1 MFWQALI
8 DDFMSRMQIHAVPV
22 RIQLWNG
29 HAVDLAPEP
38 PVVIR
43 VNSLKGLRHVAHASL
58 DSLGQAYV
66 EGHIDLEGKL
76 LDLIDVAAQLARH
89 SGHAERADNDA
100 PHAHSRELDR
110 DAIQYHYDVSNAFY
124 AQWLD
129 PEMVYSCAYF
139 HTRDDTLEAAQLQ
152 KIDHILTKIRLQPG
166 QTLLDIGCGWGALAI
181 RAAKH
186 YGARVLGVT
195 LSENQYEFA
204 QDRIRREG
212 LADRCEVRLL
222 DYRDVTGQFDRITS
236 VGMFEHVGLA
246 NLETYFRC
254 VNERLADGGVV
265 MNHGI
270 TSTDPHSRASPWGGG
285 DFIDRYVFPHGELP
299 HIGLVLQTMSA
310 AGLEATDVENLRHH
324 YALTLHH
331 WAERFEASRDTIR
344 TLAGEERY
352 RIWRVYLAGCAHA
365 FTHEW
370 VALHQVV
377 GIKGQGARPGY
388 PLPLTRD
395 YIYVH

>member
-8 DDFMSRMQIHAVPV
+8 DDFMSRMQLHAIPV

-43 VNSLKGLRHVAHASL
+43 VKSLKGLRHVARASL

-76 LDLIDVAAQLARH
+76 LDLIDVATQLACH
-89 SGHAERADNDA
+89 SGQAERNDNA
-100 PHAHSRELDR
+100 ESSSHSRELDR
-110 DAIQYHYDVSNAFY
+110 SAIQYHYDVSNAFY

-129 PEMVYSCAYF
+129 PQMVYSCAYF
-139 HTRDDTLEAAQLQ
+139 HTRDDTLEAAQRQ

-181 RAAKH
+181 RAASH
-186 YGARVLGVT
+186 YGAKVLGVT

-204 QDRIRREG
+204 RERIQREG

-222 DYRDVTGQFDRITS
+222 DYRDVSGKFDRITS

-254 VNERLADGGVV
+254 IDEHLEDGGVV

-270 TSTDPHSRASPWGGG
+270 TSTDPWSRSSPWGGG

-299 HIGLVLQTMSA
+299 HISLVLQTMSA
-310 AGLEATDVENLRHH
+310 AGLEAADVENLRHH
-324 YALTLHH
+324 YALTLQH
-331 WAERFEASRDTIR
+331 WAARFEAAGDSIR

-352 RIWRVYLAGCAHA
+352 RIWRIYLAGCAHA

-370 VALHQVV
+370 VALHQVL
-377 GIKGQGARPGY
+377 GIKRGGARPGY

-395 YIYVH
+395 YMYVH